1 VTTGRRAIALTPM
14 ETRLDVIMRAAE
26 LADELGYEAVQ
37 VPEGWGLDATLL
49 LSQLIPRTRRIT
61 LVTSVLSIWGRTPAT
76 LAMGAA
82 TLHTTS
88 GGRHI
93 LGLGASS
100 PALVEGLHNRVFERP
115 SEKLREVATAVRSL
129 LDGGRCVVTTGR
141 GARPLRL
148 GLPPTPELPIWLAAI
163 GPRSVRVAAEI
174 ADGWCPAWVSR
185 ERLTSQAAAM
195 AGFRVSAGLRGAPLT
210 IVAGPLAVAA
220 ESATEA
226 RTRAAGIVAW
236 YMCAMGEWSKLVA
249 AQGYAAEVASVRAA
263 NPRPDL
269 ASGVVPTDAVALLD
283 AYTAHGTAADVRAQV
298 AGWDDVADIVS
309 VVLPP
314 GLPWEL
320 LDATIR
326 ACAPGHDPSPS
337 PASA

>member
-61 LVTSVLSIWGRTPAT
+61 LATSVLSIWGRTPAT

-82 TLHTTS
+82 TLHATS

-100 PALVEGLHNRVFERP
+100 PALVEGFHDRVFERP
-115 SEKLREVATAVRSL
+115 SEKLREVATAVRNL
-129 LDGGRCVVTTGR
+129 LDGGRCAVTTGR
-141 GARPLRL
+141 GTRPLRL

-185 ERLTSQAAAM
+185 DWLRSQAPAM
-195 AGFRVSAGLRGAPLT
+195 ADFRASADLRSAPLT
-210 IVAGPLAVAA
+210 VAAGPVAVAA

-226 RTRAAGIVAW
+226 RTRAAAIVAW
-236 YMCAMGEWSKLVA
+236 YMCAMGGWSKLVA

-263 NPRPDL
+263 NPRPDPT
-269 ASGVVPTDAVALLD
+269 SGVVPSNAAALLD
-283 AYTAHGTAADVRAQV
+283 AYTAYGTAADVRAQV
-298 AGWDDVADIVS
+298 AGWDDAADIVS
-309 VVLPP
+309 VGLLP

-326 ACAPGHDPSPS
+326 ACAPDHSSSPS